1 MAKRGHKKGLGMLA
15 SDDITAEDLIQNA
28 KEQASSQKSMGYVAG
43 LDLQSDAPEGRAFT
57 WMHIDGSK
65 VKRYLQPRDMKHM
78 SPDQIFYEKA
88 FSADDA
94 KKLPADFEM
103 APIE

>member
-1 MAKRGHKKGLGMLA
+1 MLA
-15 SDDITAEDLIQNA
+15 DDNIQAEDLIQNA
-28 KEQASSQKSMGYVAG
+28 KEQQSSQKSMGFVAG

-57 WMHIDGSK
+57 WMNIDGSK
-65 VKRYLQPRDMKHM
+65 VKKYLQPRDMKHM

-88 FSADDA
+88 LTKEDA
-94 KKLPADFEM
+94 KKLPADFDM